1 MKLLFALA
9 QVESFMV
16 SNPTQTETLDFNLGT
31 LEATQATT
39 EPQFSKKTNSCLQW
53 QANSCPDF
61 DTCLSAQLSMEKVS
75 VYNGKKDDLARF
87 NSFQITVTISSQNSK
102 SAVKAATHQIWKVK

>member
-1 MKLLFALA
+1 MKLLFALT